1 MKMLKNITIVVRS
14 VGERTSEKC
23 VEYLIDFFGRKNVF
37 LIENET
43 PFSQAVKK
51 TFLIGIKRKKKW
63 TLAIDADVFLFKD
76 KIKDFIFEAEKFVS
90 KQKNVYCLEGKL
102 FDKFSQTY
110 REVGCHLYNTK
121 YLKKA
126 LKYVDDGKDTMRP
139 ETYIKEKMAQCGY
152 GFYVSEMRIGIHD
165 FFQNPKNII
174 KKAILHCKK
183 HANIANWIEIW
194 KKEAQNDDD
203 FVYALKGNEIYNS
216 LDDKT
221 IIVDSQFMDNLLFKF
236 NIKFEEKN
244 ILTNCEID
252 SVLKKYNQNICE
264 YEDKKFEII
273 FPVKSKKTIKDMIF
287 SKEKNKDKRI
297 IYFLGV
303 KFSYKKNS
311 KNSFLNSFL
320 KNIKPYKTASHK
332 IWTLNKDDRNKTLK
346 LDWNEATIP
355 PSPKV
360 ISRLKELVEFGDFYN
375 LYPATENKKILD
387 LLSKYTGL
395 KDVIQN
401 IKNFITKETLLI
413 SLLNGITS
421 EDEILREYPDLKV
434 LYSYFVG
441 HTSTRIGRKII
452 FDGIGNIIFGSI
464 DKNYENEIKELETFF
479 IKNNITYKIPED
491 INYARFCKFMMNVGL
506 NQTSALTRANYAIF
520 QKKGTN
526 YDFMLELFKE
536 VSLIAKA
543 MGVKNYKNLIPDAL
557 NYLNLMI
564 PEGKSSMLQDIENGN
579 KTEVE
584 IFSKTI
590 IQLAHKYNL
599 NVPYNKIVYE
609 LISALEE
616 SIIS

>member
-1 MKMLKNITIVVRS
+1 MSI
-14 VGERTSEKC
+14 
-23 VEYLIDFFGRKNVF
+23 KNV
-37 LIENET
+37 LLCGLGAIG
-43 PFSQAVKK
+43 SIYAVK
-51 TFLIGIKRKKKW
+51 L
-63 TLAIDADVFLFKD
+63 
-76 KIKDFIFEAEKFVS
+76 
-90 KQKNVYCLEGKL
+90 Q
-102 FDKFSQTY
+102 
-110 REVGCHLYNTK
+110 
-121 YLKKA
+121 
-126 LKYVDDGKDTMRP
+126 
-139 ETYIKEKMAQCGY
+139 
-152 GFYVSEMRIGIHD
+152 
-165 FFQNPKNII
+165 
-174 KKAILHCKK
+174 
-183 HANIANWIEIW
+183 
-194 KKEAQNDDD
+194 
-203 FVYALKGNEIYNS
+203 
-216 LDDKT
+216 
-221 IIVDSQFMDNLLFKF
+221 
-236 NIKFEEKN
+236 
-244 ILTNCEID
+244 
-252 SVLKKYNQNICE
+252 
-264 YEDKKFEII
+264 
-273 FPVKSKKTIKDMIF
+273 
-287 SKEKNKDKRI
+287 
-297 IYFLGV
+297 
-303 KFSYKKNS
+303 
-311 KNSFLNSFL
+311 
-320 KNIKPYKTASHK
+320 
-332 IWTLNKDDRNKTLK
+332 
-346 LDWNEATIP
+346 
-355 PSPKV
+355 
-360 ISRLKELVEFGDFYN
+360 
-375 LYPATENKKILD
+375 ENKKCNLKILLDEKRLYKYEKEGLDFNGKRYDFDYITPINDEYFKAD
-387 LLSKYTGL
+387 LIIIAVKYTGL

-421 EDEILREYPDLKV
+421 EDEILKEYPDLKV

-464 DKNYENEIKELETFF
+464 NKNYENEIKELETFF

>member
-1 MKMLKNITIVVRS
+1 MSI
-14 VGERTSEKC
+14 
-23 VEYLIDFFGRKNVF
+23 KNV
-37 LIENET
+37 LLCGLGAIG
-43 PFSQAVKK
+43 SIYAVK
-51 TFLIGIKRKKKW
+51 L
-63 TLAIDADVFLFKD
+63 
-76 KIKDFIFEAEKFVS
+76 
-90 KQKNVYCLEGKL
+90 QKN
-102 FDKFSQTY
+102 
-110 REVGCHLYNTK
+110 
-121 YLKKA
+121 KK
-126 LKYVDDGKDTMRP
+126 
-139 ETYIKEKMAQCGY
+139 C
-152 GFYVSEMRIGIHD
+152 
-165 FFQNPKNII
+165 
-174 KKAILHCKK
+174 
-183 HANIANWIEIW
+183 
-194 KKEAQNDDD
+194 
-203 FVYALKGNEIYNS
+203 
-216 LDDKT
+216 
-221 IIVDSQFMDNLLFKF
+221 NL
-236 NIKFEEKN
+236 
-244 ILTNCEID
+244 
-252 SVLKKYNQNICE
+252 
-264 YEDKKFEII
+264 
-273 FPVKSKKTIKDMIF
+273 
-287 SKEKNKDKRI
+287 
-297 IYFLGV
+297 
-303 KFSYKKNS
+303 
-311 KNSFLNSFL
+311 
-320 KNIKPYKTASHK
+320 
-332 IWTLNKDDRNKTLK
+332 
-346 LDWNEATIP
+346 
-355 PSPKV
+355 
-360 ISRLKELVEFGDFYN
+360 
-375 LYPATENKKILD
+375 KILLDEKRLYKYEKEGLDFNGKRYDFDYITPINDEHFKAD
-387 LLSKYTGL
+387 LIIIAVKYTGL

-421 EDEILREYPDLKV
+421 EDEILKEYPDLKV

-464 DKNYENEIKELETFF
+464 NKNYENEIKELETFF
-479 IKNNITYKIPED
+479 LKNNITYKIPED